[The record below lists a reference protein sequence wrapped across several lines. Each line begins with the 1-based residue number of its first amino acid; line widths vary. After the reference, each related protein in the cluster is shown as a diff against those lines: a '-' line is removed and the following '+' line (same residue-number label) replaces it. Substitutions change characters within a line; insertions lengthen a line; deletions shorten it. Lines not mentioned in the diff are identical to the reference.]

1 MDAETRDAIDSLIGK
16 TPRKRTGGRV
26 YGTTIDPTDYTTRAE
41 AEKARP
47 PRPDRMDYSS
57 YKTAETPRPTY
68 SYNSAEVFSNLKN
81 EVATLSV
88 DTSSASIVLKAPL
101 TEALIK
107 RIENA
112 VPITQREWLP
122 DKRAWRFS
130 PACINILKPILKDE
144 YKDIQMLGVPKALPS
159 TKFDQL
165 MAKLTKDDKALVYR
179 LLASKYHPDKGG
191 SHEVMT
197 LINIVFRGA

>member
-1 MDAETRDAIDSLIGK
+1 MDDETREAIDSLMAK
-16 TPRKRTGGRV
+16 APRKRPAYVTREEAFKPAS
-26 YGTTIDPTDYTTRAE
+26 YESYTIKPKPA
-41 AEKARP
+41 P
-47 PRPDRMDYSS
+47 PAD
-57 YKTAETPRPTY
+57 RPTHC
-68 SYNSAEVFSNLKN
+68 YNDAEVFADLKDQI
-81 EVATLSV
+81 ATLSV
-88 DTSSASIVLKAPL
+88 DTSSASIVFKAPL

-112 VPITQREWLP
+112 VPITQREWLK

-130 PACINILKPILKDE
+130 PACINILKPILKDT

-165 MAKLTKDDKALVYR
+165 MSKLTKDDKALVYR

-197 LINIVFRGA
+197 LINTVFRGTP